1 VEIWNGVPW
10 FTPLWAEGPK
20 VTWLHQ
26 YHGDMWRMVLPP
38 NLARVGEVLERRVA
52 PPLYR
57 GQRIVTLSASS
68 RDELVRQLGLRRDRV
83 SVVPPGIDPRFSPG
97 SARSATPLVVAVGRL
112 MPVKRFDD
120 LITAMAAVRRTV
132 PGTELVVVGEGAER
146 EHLEDLVEQLDATE
160 WVRLPGHLS
169 DVDVVDLYRRAW
181 VVASAS
187 VAEGWGMTITEAA
200 ACGTPAVVT
209 DIGGHRDAVVD
220 GVTGVLAPPHRLGP
234 EIEAVLHDAA
244 RRQRL
249 GAAALARASTFTW
262 EATAAGTL
270 AVLADEA
277 RRR

>member
-1 VEIWNGVPW
+1 
-10 FTPLWAEGPK
+10 
-20 VTWLHQ
+20 
-26 YHGDMWRMVLPP
+26 M
-38 NLARVGEVLERRVA
+38 
-52 PPLYR
+52 
-57 GQRIVTLSASS
+57 
-68 RDELVRQLGLRRDRV
+68 
-83 SVVPPGIDPRFSPG
+83 
-97 SARSATPLVVAVGRL
+97 
-112 MPVKRFDD
+112 
-120 LITAMAAVRRTV
+120 
-132 PGTELVVVGEGAER
+132 GEGAER
-146 EHLEDLVEQLDATE
+146 ERLEDLVDQLDATE

-169 DVDVVDLYRRAW
+169 DTELVDLYRRAW

-234 EIEAVLHDAA
+234 EIEAVLRDAA

-249 GAAALARASTFTW
+249 GSAALARASTFTW

-277 RRR
+277 HRR